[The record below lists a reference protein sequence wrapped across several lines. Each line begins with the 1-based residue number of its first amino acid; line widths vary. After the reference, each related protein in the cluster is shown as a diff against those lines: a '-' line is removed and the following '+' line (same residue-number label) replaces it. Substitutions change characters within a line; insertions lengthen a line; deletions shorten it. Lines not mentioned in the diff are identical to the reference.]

1 MDDEASERARRR
13 RWDIVEGLGVGCGVG
28 GGEGEEK
35 RGIKW
40 VEGFG

>member
-1 MDDEASERARRR
+1 M
-13 RWDIVEGLGVGCGVG
+13 EGAWEGELVGCGVG

>member
-1 MDDEASERARRR
+1 M
-13 RWDIVEGLGVGCGVG
+13 EGAWEGKLVGCGVG